1 MIKWI
6 DILSPRLRAIHQDWM
21 ALRDAYI
28 MPHLR
33 DYNRFISSPLLA
45 SDAGKAVCIVA
56 PVDGKPVVRSVGGK
70 LEAVLP
76 SCRNGM
82 RLADACPAIH
92 RNPLALQLPRVLQ
105 SRQAETRRGR
115 YRAGRDVGEFEVLFL
130 PFGDDGLRVCLVYAI
145 YDFAAVDW
153 KRVFA

>member
-6 DILSPRLRAIHQDWM
+6 DIFSPHLRAIHQDWM
-21 ALRDAYI
+21 ALRGAHI

-33 DYNRFISSPLLA
+33 DYNRFVSSPLLTA
-45 SDAGKAVCIVA
+45 EADRSVCIIA
-56 PVDGKPVVRSVGGK
+56 PTDGKPVVRSVGGK
-70 LEAVLP
+70 LQTVLP
-76 SCRNGM
+76 SCRSGM
-82 RLADACPAIH
+82 RLADACPAIE
-92 RNPLALQLPRVLQ
+92 RNLLALQLMRVLQ

-115 YRAGRDVGEFEVLFL
+115 YHVGRDAKEFELLFL
-130 PFGDDGLRVCLVYAI
+130 PFADEGLRVCLVHAI